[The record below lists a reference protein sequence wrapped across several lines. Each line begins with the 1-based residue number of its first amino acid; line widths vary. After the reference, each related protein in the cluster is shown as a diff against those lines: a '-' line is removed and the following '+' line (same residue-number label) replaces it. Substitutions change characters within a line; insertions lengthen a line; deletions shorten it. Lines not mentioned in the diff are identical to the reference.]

1 MAPTILVLPGT
12 HISHREVLGTTGMVV
27 SIDHSSR
34 LCVGQSCA
42 QSMLVRSMHNA
53 RSISAAVR
61 TDQCMLSLSV
71 SCHTSLHMGWWS

>member
-12 HISHREVLGTTGMVV
+12 HISRREVLGTTGMVV

-42 QSMLVRSMHNA
+42 QSMLVRAACAMRGPSLLLDALINA
-53 RSISAAVR
+53 CSHC
-61 TDQCMLSLSV
+61 Q
-71 SCHTSLHMGWWS
+71 